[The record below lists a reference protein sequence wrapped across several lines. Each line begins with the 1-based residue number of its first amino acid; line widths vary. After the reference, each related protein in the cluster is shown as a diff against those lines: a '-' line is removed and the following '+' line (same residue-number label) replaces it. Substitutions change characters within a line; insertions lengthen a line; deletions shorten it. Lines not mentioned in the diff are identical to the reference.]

1 MKELSFD
8 PGALCP
14 PPRECR
20 EPGGRVELRL
30 PLRVVIGS
38 PVPALY
44 ALVKRARAR
53 GWIRSIE
60 ALRESK
66 ESSPSLIIELHS
78 RLCEQAFE
86 LSVREQELRLVAG
99 DPSGVRHGL
108 ALLNQLFRGESGLVS
123 LPALEIHDA
132 PDFAAR
138 GLMLD
143 ISRTRVPT
151 RAWLLSLLDTLEAL
165 RLNQLQLYTEHTF
178 AYPGHE
184 RVWADSSPLTSEDLL
199 ELDAAAHE
207 RGIEL
212 IPNQQSFGHMHRWL
226 IHEPYRGLA
235 ELPEGVEHAFSRQK
249 EPFAL
254 CPEDPRVLPFVT
266 GLWDQLLPHFRS
278 RQFNIGGDETFDLGL
293 GRSKAACEARG
304 KGRVYLDFLK
314 RLEFEVE
321 RRGRRMQFWGDI
333 ILQHPELIP
342 EIPRN
347 AIPMEWGY
355 DADHPF
361 AENLA
366 RFAASGLVFQVCPGT
381 SSWQSL
387 AGRTENMLANIASA
401 ARAGAAHGAQGLLV
415 TDWGDRGHLQPHVVS
430 WPGIVMAAAC
440 GWNQRCASAAGQRL
454 SEWLDRWIFHDPR
467 GRFGS
472 SLLELGRAHEWS
484 GAKSTNGT
492 ALFFLLAFAELEFPH
507 PRTQDLSVEGL
518 HACLE
523 RLTAERVR
531 LETSRPAAQA
541 PLDGA
546 RWVAQALAFSCRL
559 GIARLHAGR
568 GVPLTQ
574 LPRSRARLLA
584 DELEG
589 LVDEHQRLWSLED
602 RPGGWRESASWLYGP
617 LQALR
622 RSRA

>member
-20 EPGGRVELRL
+20 QLGGRVELRL

-38 PVPALY
+38 HVPAVY
-44 ALVKRARAR
+44 ALLKRAHKR
-53 GWIRSIE
+53 GWIGGIDAMADTPGHGL
-60 ALRESK
+60 ALR
-66 ESSPSLIIELHS
+66 IDFHS
-78 RLCEQAFE
+78 RLGAQAFE
-86 LSVREQELRLVAG
+86 LHLCEPELRLLAG
-99 DPSGVRHGL
+99 DLNGVRHGL
-108 ALLNQLFRGESGLVS
+108 ALLNQILGGESGIVS
-123 LPALEIHDA
+123 LPALHIHDA
-132 PDFAAR
+132 PDFLAR

-151 RAWLLSLLDTLEAL
+151 RQWLLALLDNMEAL

-184 RVWADSSPLTSEDLL
+184 RVWADSSPLTSEDILD
-199 ELDAAAHE
+199 LDAAAQE

-226 IHEPYRGLA
+226 IHEPYRGMA
-235 ELPEGVEHAFSRQK
+235 EVPEGVEHAFSRQK

-266 GLWDQLLPHFRS
+266 GLWDQLLPHFSS

-304 KGRVYLDFLK
+304 KGRVYLEFLK
-314 RLEFEVE
+314 RLELEVE

-342 EIPRN
+342 EIPRG

-366 RFAASGLVFQVCPGT
+366 RFAASGLEFQVCPGT

-387 AGRTENMLANIASA
+387 GGRTENMLANIANA
-401 ARAGAAHGAQGLLV
+401 AREGAKHGARGLLV

-440 GWNQRCASAAGQRL
+440 SWNQRCASAAGQRL

-467 GRFGS
+467 GRFGA

-492 ALFFLLAFAELEFPH
+492 ALFFLLAFAGLEFPH
-507 PRTQDLSVEGL
+507 PRTQNLGVEGL

-523 RLTAERVR
+523 RLSAQRVL
-531 LETSRPAAQA
+531 LESARPASQDA
-541 PLDGA
+541 LDGA
-546 RWVAQALAFSCRL
+546 RWVGQALSFSCRL
-559 GIARLHAGR
+559 GIARLRAGA
-568 GVPLTQ
+568 GVPLGA
-574 LPRSRARLLA
+574 LPRSQARLLA
-584 DELEG
+584 GELES
-589 LVDEHQRLWSLED
+589 LIDEHQRLWALED
-602 RPGGWRESASWLYGP
+602 RPGGWSESSSWLRGP
-617 LQALR
+617 LQALQG
-622 RSRA
+622 SRG